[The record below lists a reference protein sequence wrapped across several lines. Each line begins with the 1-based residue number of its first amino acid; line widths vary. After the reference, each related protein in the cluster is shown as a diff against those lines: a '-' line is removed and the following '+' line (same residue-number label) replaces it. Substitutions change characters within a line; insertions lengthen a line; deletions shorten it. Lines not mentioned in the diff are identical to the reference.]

1 MPHLF
6 KNDPYGM
13 FFKHLQDIFHPKDFV
28 NGFPHL
34 FQLYF
39 HIAQGHI
46 PYQITHVLG
55 TTRF

>member
-1 MPHLF
+1 
-6 KNDPYGM
+6 
-13 FFKHLQDIFHPKDFV
+13 V